1 MNNITYTIID
11 KTNNDDS
18 ITAHENDELESSEW
32 QIIDEEIQIKK
43 CKYSNEDLEQKI
55 NEDLARTIDYELN
68 YNNKY
73 LTTILDFYE
82 IKRQK
87 LNKKEMCKKIVD
99 YESNTI
105 NEETVKYRN
114 KLFTNFIELKNDK
127 FFSKYI
133 MGGL

>member
-11 KTNNDDS
+11 NSSKEVC
-18 ITAHENDELESSEW
+18 ENDKSINKESEL
-32 QIIDEEIQIKK
+32 IDMEVQIKK
-43 CKYSNEDLEQKI
+43 CKYSNEDIEQKI
-55 NEDLARTIDYELN
+55 NENLAKAIDYELN

-73 LTTILDFYE
+73 LITILDFYE

-87 LNKKEMCKKIVD
+87 FNKKELIQKIIEFETD
-99 YESNTI
+99 I
-105 NEETVKYRN
+105 NNQEIVNRRHR
-114 KLFTNFIELKNDK
+114 LFANFIELKNDK

>member
-11 KTNNDDS
+11 NSSKEVC
-18 ITAHENDELESSEW
+18 ENDESINRESEL
-32 QIIDEEIQIKK
+32 IDMEVQTKK
-43 CKYSNEDLEQKI
+43 CKYSNEDIEQKI
-55 NEDLARTIDYELN
+55 NENLAKAIDYELN

-73 LTTILDFYE
+73 LITILDFYE

-87 LNKKEMCKKIVD
+87 FNKKELIQKIIEFETD
-99 YESNTI
+99 I
-105 NEETVKYRN
+105 NNQEIVNRRHR
-114 KLFTNFIELKNDK
+114 LFANFIELKNDK

>member
-1 MNNITYTIID
+1 MDNITYTIID
-11 KTNNDDS
+11 KT
-18 ITAHENDELESSEW
+18 TTSSENIEVLANEM
-32 QIIDEEIQIKK
+32 QMVESESLAKK
-43 CKYSNEDLEQKI
+43 CKYSNKDIELKI
-55 NEDLARTIDYELN
+55 NENLARTIDYELN

-73 LTTILDFYE
+73 LTDILDFYE

>member
-1 MNNITYTIID
+1 MNNIIYTIID
-11 KTNNDDS
+11 KTSNEDS
-18 ITAHENDELESSEW
+18 ITHENDELKSSEW

-55 NEDLARTIDYELN
+55 NECLARTIDYELN

-73 LTTILDFYE
+73 LTAILDFYE

-87 LNKKEMCKKIVD
+87 LNKKELIQKII
-99 YESNTI
+99 EFETNI
-105 NEETVKYRN
+105 NNQEIVNRRHR
-114 KLFTNFIELKNDK
+114 LFANFIELKNDK
-127 FFSKYI
+127 FFGKYI